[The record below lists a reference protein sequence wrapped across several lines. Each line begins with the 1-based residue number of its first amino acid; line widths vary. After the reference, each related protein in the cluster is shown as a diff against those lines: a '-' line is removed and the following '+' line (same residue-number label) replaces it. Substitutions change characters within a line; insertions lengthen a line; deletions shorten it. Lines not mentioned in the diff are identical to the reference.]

1 MRRKNAAAVAL
12 GRKGGLKGGPARAA
26 MLTPEQRS
34 QSAKKAVTARWAK
47 AKAQKGIA
55 RSTPTK
61 NAIATNR
68 GQKRV
73 KKAIPA
79 KIDVSDKNL
88 VNLLNR
94 EKVADFGEYD
104 DRLLHGLA
112 CRSIEAGFPATGLT
126 SESCSLCSV
135 AKFEVSVAINNH

>member
-47 AKAQKGIA
+47 AKAQKGIV

-61 NAIATNR
+61 NVIATNR

-73 KKAIPA
+73 KKATPA
-79 KIDVSDKNL
+79 KIDASDKNL

-94 EKVADFGEYD
+94 LKATVEPTEIRELSDQ
-104 DRLLHGLA
+104 
-112 CRSIEAGFPATGLT
+112 IERVVFHKQFMNA
-126 SESCSLCSV
+126 
-135 AKFEVSVAINNH
+135 

>member
-1 MRRKNAAAVAL
+1 MKRKNAAAVAL

-94 EKVADFGEYD
+94 LKATVEPTEIRELSDQ
-104 DRLLHGLA
+104 
-112 CRSIEAGFPATGLT
+112 IERVVFHKQFMNA
-126 SESCSLCSV
+126 
-135 AKFEVSVAINNH
+135 

>member
-1 MRRKNAAAVAL
+1 
-12 GRKGGLKGGPARAA
+12 

-47 AKAQKGIA
+47 AKAQKGIV

-73 KKAIPA
+73 KKATPA
-79 KIDVSDKNL
+79 KIDASDKNL

-94 EKVADFGEYD
+94 LKATVEPTEIRELSDQ
-104 DRLLHGLA
+104 
-112 CRSIEAGFPATGLT
+112 IERVVFHKQFMNA
-126 SESCSLCSV
+126 
-135 AKFEVSVAINNH
+135 

>member
-12 GRKGGLKGGPARAA
+12 GRKGGLKGGPARAD

-47 AKAQKGIA
+47 AKAQKEIA

-73 KKAIPA
+73 KKATPA

-94 EKVADFGEYD
+94 LKATVEPTEI
-104 DRLLHGLA
+104 REL
-112 CRSIEAGFPATGLT
+112 SNQIERVVFHKQFMNA
-126 SESCSLCSV
+126 
-135 AKFEVSVAINNH
+135 